1 MPSIGDAAAPF
12 HQICQFILVLLV
24 PSADFLSNVQKSF
37 LWDLRCDMLM
47 IDGSERGG
55 ISTAD
60 LSCLAHRSSDGERP
74 TIPGPLAFLFLKD
87 IPIQV
92 KCSLVFS

>member
-1 MPSIGDAAAPF
+1 MPSTGDAGAPF
-12 HQICQFILVLLV
+12 HQIYQFILVLLV

-37 LWDLRCDMLM
+37 LWDLRRDMLM

-55 ISTAD
+55 IPMAD
-60 LSCLAHRSSDGERP
+60 PSCLAHRSSDGERP